1 MLLLAEISEKQRWEA
16 LEIMMS
22 RVQKGMIAG
31 LLATVAVSVLEL
43 VNVLFLKWFDPF
55 PAVLA
60 HLIGMDGNLSVG
72 WAVHLLTGTVILGP
86 LFGILYSRLPTST
99 PETKG
104 IAFAVG
110 SWVLLML
117 VIIMIGD
124 PRTFTGP
131 TGFGVVGWMLL
142 THAVFGV
149 VLGNVYARMV
159 ARERHAH
166 TAIDGATAH

>member
-1 MLLLAEISEKQRWEA
+1 
-16 LEIMMS
+16 MMS
-22 RVQKGMIAG
+22 RVQKGMVAG
-31 LLATVAVSVLEL
+31 LLATVSVSVLEL

-60 HLIGMDGNLSVG
+60 HMIGMDGNLSVG
-72 WAVHLLTGTVILGP
+72 WAVHLLMGTVILGP
-86 LFGILYSRLPTST
+86 LFGILYSRLPTTT

-110 SWVLLML
+110 AWVLLML
-117 VIIMIGD
+117 GIIMIGD

-131 TGFGVVGWMLL
+131 SGFGVVGWMLL

-159 ARERHAH
+159 ARERHDHRAMN
-166 TAIDGATAH
+166 GATAH